1 MQLNDKKCIVCYC
14 LFAYQ
19 KKKPCN
25 QLKYRVLTVPGAGL
39 EPAQPQW
46 SQDFKSCVSTIP
58 PSGQKMSL
66 GLVVLQSC
74 SLKHP
79 IMKKWEVQ
87 IYNKKSLIKTVN
99 EMIKD

>member
-1 MQLNDKKCIVCYC
+1 
-14 LFAYQ
+14 
-19 KKKPCN
+19 
-25 QLKYRVLTVPGAGL
+25 
-39 EPAQPQW
+39 
-46 SQDFKSCVSTIP
+46 
-58 PSGQKMSL
+58 MSL